1 MGMQQNLKD
10 VLPSLCETLPVSSRS
25 PVRVSLQARPGPPDE
40 IRVASSIS
48 MVPSPRCVTYR
59 YVVFSSGSHRSPQ
72 GISELGFQELKRFE
86 IVYVYRVGSFKRAQT
101 HPLMNP
107 SEHF

>member
-86 IVYVYRVGSFKRAQT
+86 IVLR
-101 HPLMNP
+101 L
-107 SEHF
+107 